1 MLEIKDLS
9 VSINSRPVLHKINI
23 SIPDGE
29 THILFGPNGS
39 GKTSLLL
46 TILGYP
52 QYRITS
58 GEIKYNGTVLN
69 TLPVDERARLGI
81 GSFFQRPPVI
91 KGVKLSET
99 ADIIM
104 AKSGIKLDKKVAVS
118 ALKLDHLIERD
129 INSGFSGGEIKRS
142 ELFQLFAQ
150 NPSFVMLD
158 EPESGVDLEN
168 MKMLGGKIRQLL
180 GRDQEKKNRKKSA
193 LIITHT
199 GYILDYADADFGY
212 TLLNG
217 GIKCRHDAR
226 RLFED
231 IQKNGFRECEL
242 CKDGGRP

>member
-1 MLEIKDLS
+1 MLEIKNLN
-9 VSINSRPVLHKINI
+9 VSINGRKVLHGINI
-23 SIPDGE
+23 TIPDGE

-52 QYRITS
+52 QYEINE
-58 GEIKYNGTVLN
+58 GEIIFNDKVINN
-69 TLPVDERARLGI
+69 MPVDERARLGI

-104 AKSGIKLDKKVAVS
+104 AKSGIKLEKNVAAAS
-118 ALKLDHLIERD
+118 LKLEHLIDRD

-180 GRDQEKKNRKKSA
+180 GRDLEKKNRKKSA

-217 GIKCRHDAR
+217 RIKCRHDAR
-226 RLFED
+226 KLFED
-231 IQKNGFRECEL
+231 IQKHGFRECEL
-242 CKDGGRP
+242 CRDGGAA